1 MTEPNYEAAQKE
13 LSERS
18 IYGNRPTW
26 FDLQAIIDAM
36 RTPVAQEKECK
47 HDPRIYGASGT
58 MCIKCGV
65 IFEQKCEH
73 VWADYVFS
81 KTLRC
86 RKCNVPKP
94 TDVKPSETL
103 YSKIMEELKQPKD
116 LTLGKSDI
124 HAIVERARYTAERH
138 YEPIIAAAKEEGRK
152 EGIKQVYERIK
163 PIFIGKETI

>member
-1 MTEPNYEAAQKE
+1 MVEPNIEASVDKLNLIWASREHEGAVKFHE
-13 LSERS
+13 LRE
-18 IYGNRPTW
+18 
-26 FDLQAIIDAM
+26 IISAL
-36 RTPVAQEKECK
+36 RTPVAQELPCTCK
-47 HDPRIYGASGT
+47 FYGYCPVHS
-58 MCIKCGV
+58 IKP
-65 IFEQKCEH
+65 ECEH

-81 KTLRC
+81 ETLRC